1 MSSFLRFIDPYFL
14 YEASDEIS
22 IHLQYTGCNWKVS
35 AEHVFMTMPD
45 QRWRKT
51 LRAALPAQVVPSREP
66 ACSALIIMV
75 FRLCMLLL
83 LVDEISVDVV

>member
-1 MSSFLRFIDPYFL
+1 
-14 YEASDEIS
+14 
-22 IHLQYTGCNWKVS
+22 
-35 AEHVFMTMPD
+35 MTIPD

-51 LRAALPAQVVPSREP
+51 LRAALPAQVAPSREP
-66 ACSALIIMV
+66 ACSALITMV